1 MSPPGREVEYTESDV
16 IDVFASLFEAG
27 PTKRFLQFPIPWR
40 STSHHDLVLRDG
52 EPVGTSRMGAYTY
65 NERAMLS
72 LAMLPDVD
80 HRLPLI
86 SHRGVT
92 HTLVFAALVGGVFA
106 VVGALAGGALG
117 PVVGDPPVG
126 TDGVLAGVGLAG
138 FGFVLGALTVCTHL
152 LGDVLTPSGVALLWP
167 LSNRRYTLGVTPA
180 KSRLANYG
188 LLAAGLAAVGA
199 AAWLAVTV

>member
-1 MSPPGREVEYTESDV
+1 MYRKGHYGVALLT
-16 IDVFASLFEAG
+16 FA
-27 PTKRFLQFPIPWR
+27 PIGFA
-40 STSHHDLVLRDG
+40 LVRAG
-52 EPVGTSRMGAYTY
+52 EPELAFLTGAT
-65 NERAMLS
+65 MLWF
-72 LAMLPDVD
+72 AMLPDVD

-106 VVGALAGGALG
+106 TVGALAGGALG
-117 PVVGDPPVG
+117 PVVGDPSVG
-126 TDGVLAGVGLAG
+126 TEGVLAGVGLAG
-138 FGFVLGALTVCTHL
+138 FGFALGALTVCTHL

-180 KSRLANYG
+180 KSRVANYG